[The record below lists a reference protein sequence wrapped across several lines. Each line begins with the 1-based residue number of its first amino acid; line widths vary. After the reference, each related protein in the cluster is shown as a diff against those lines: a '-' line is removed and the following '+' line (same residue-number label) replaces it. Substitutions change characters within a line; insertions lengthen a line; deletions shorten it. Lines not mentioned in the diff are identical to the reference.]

1 MFLIFLISETLLLSD
16 LILRWRFVIPFW
28 ILPGRYLVQKL
39 LESLFPVIWGR
50 FRNSGGLDLAVLE
63 AVGGL
68 DHDVAEFVT
77 EPHDEETFVDSVT
90 VLVDTIKADSR
101 HRHTLTTV
109 HTCETWRFYYTYFP
123 ILFLYWL
130 NSIIFVKML
139 FRDGLKNLERTSGLM
154 HLLQKIV
161 PLWSLAGFPFISNL
175 SFFCSMT
182 GTPLNHI
189 FLDLCLMSRRTSMI
203 YKIQSHRAFCLYPWF
218 HLVNFFFFSD
228 LLSD

>member
-1 MFLIFLISETLLLSD
+1 MFFFSVYCVNCLWQLSLCGYTPSKYHYLQLRLI
-16 LILRWRFVIPFW
+16 
-28 ILPGRYLVQKL
+28 
-39 LESLFPVIWGR
+39 
-50 FRNSGGLDLAVLE
+50 
-63 AVGGL
+63 
-68 DHDVAEFVT
+68 
-77 EPHDEETFVDSVT
+77 VDS
-90 VLVDTIKADSR
+90 
-101 HRHTLTTV
+101 RHTLTTV